1 MVNILAVLADFHN
14 WITKKEINVTSL
26 LDSDVW

>member
-1 MVNILAVLADFHN
+1 MVNLLAVLAHFHYL
-14 WITKKEINVTSL
+14 ITKKEINVTSL